1 LFIVDVGFDD
11 GDVQER
17 DTGPCVNADERQ
29 IVRTLLRASGAE
41 GPIRM
46 AKQKGGDELVI
57 VLSSSVAT
65 WAGMN
70 EGVLTQKLQDLLHRK
85 VWIVTDSPVWEDQ
98 TEEL

>member
-1 LFIVDVGFDD
+1 
-11 GDVQER
+11 
-17 DTGPCVNADERQ
+17 VNADERQ
-29 IVRTLLRASGAE
+29 TVRTLLRASGAE

-46 AKQKGGDELVI
+46 AKQKGDDELVI

-70 EGVLTQKLQDLLHRK
+70 EARLTQRLQDLLHRK
-85 VWIVTDSPVWEDQ
+85 VWIVTDSPAWEDQ